1 LCNPPTGCLA
11 TATKRRAFERAFRR
25 AVDGASLLALQQEFE
40 HTGGP
45 QRAGNRDGTLGDE
58 REG

>member
-25 AVDGASLLALQQEFE
+25 PVDSASVLALQQEFQ
-40 HTGGP
+40 HTGASG
-45 QRAGNRDGTLGDE
+45 RAGDRDGTLGEE